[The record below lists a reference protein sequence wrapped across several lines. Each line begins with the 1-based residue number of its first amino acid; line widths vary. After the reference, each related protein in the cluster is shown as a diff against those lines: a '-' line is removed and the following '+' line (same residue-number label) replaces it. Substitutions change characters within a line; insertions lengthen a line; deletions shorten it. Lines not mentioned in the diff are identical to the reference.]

1 MGGLSVDDRYEEIF
15 RQYNFKIENIY
26 RARGA
31 LLLETDKGIKLFRS
45 IQSSKTRVE
54 FEHKLLLFLKEQGN
68 INLDL
73 YCLNKEDQVISE
85 DSQGD
90 KYTIKN
96 WCVGEES
103 NLKDVVQVR
112 NAAKNLA
119 ILHNQLKNVTFAK
132 ERTFAQTYKLPTM
145 FEKHNREL
153 KRVKTYIIDKKQKNE
168 FEVRFLSAYDKFY
181 SQAIEASKKLDDID
195 FDSIVKGCEENGIV
209 THGSYTY
216 HNIIV
221 KPNKEIFTTNFDKAD
236 IGLQVFDLYYFMRKV
251 MEKNNWDI
259 MLMNLILD
267 EYFTQNELCDKEKR
281 LLYILMLYP
290 EKFWKITNFYYN
302 GKKSWISGRT
312 IQKLSCIQQQQ
323 ELKNMFLQ
331 NLIRYCII

>member
-1 MGGLSVDDRYEEIF
+1 MGGLNVDDRYEEIF

-31 LLLETDKGIKLFRS
+31 LLLETDKGVKLFRS
-45 IQSSKTRVE
+45 IQNSKARIE
-54 FEHKLLLFLKEQGN
+54 FEHQLLLFLKEQGN
-68 INLDL
+68 ENVDL
-73 YCLNKEDQVISE
+73 YCLNRENQVVSE

-90 KYTIKN
+90 KYSVKN
-96 WCVGEES
+96 WCVGDES
-103 NLKDVVQVR
+103 NLKDLTQVK
-112 NAAKNLA
+112 NATKNLA
-119 ILHNQLKNVTFAK
+119 ILHKQLRNITFVK
-132 ERTFAQTYKLPTM
+132 DRPFAQTHKLPTM

-168 FEVRFLSAYDKFY
+168 FEVRFLSVYDHFY
-181 SQAIEASKKLDDID
+181 SQAIEATNQLTELD
-195 FDSIVKGCEENGIV
+195 FESIMKNCVSNGIV

-221 KPNKEIFTTNFDKAD
+221 KPNREIFTTNFDKAD

-267 EYFTQNELCDKEKR
+267 EYLTNSELKVHEMK

-312 IQKLSCIQQQQ
+312 IQKLINIQQQQ

-331 NLIRYCII
+331 NLLRYCII

>member
-1 MGGLSVDDRYEEIF
+1 MDDRYEEIF
-15 RQYNFKIENIY
+15 RQYNFRIENIY

-31 LLLETDKGIKLFRS
+31 LLLETDKGVKLFRS
-45 IQSSKTRVE
+45 IQNSKARIE
-54 FEHKLLLFLKEQGN
+54 FEHQLLLFLKEQGN
-68 INLDL
+68 SNVDL
-73 YCLNKEDQVISE
+73 YCLNKENEIISE

-96 WCVGEES
+96 WCVGDES
-103 NLKDVVQVR
+103 NLKDVTQVR

-119 ILHNQLKNVTFAK
+119 LLHKQLKSVPFAK
-132 ERTFAQTYKLPTM
+132 ERPFAQTQTLPTL

-168 FEVRFLSAYDKFY
+168 FEVRFLSVYDRFY
-181 SQAIEASKKLDDID
+181 SQAMEAAKQLSELD
-195 FDSIVKGCEENGIV
+195 FDSIMKSCMENGTV

-221 KPNKEIFTTNFDKAD
+221 TSKGIFTTNFDKAD
-236 IGLQVFDLYYFMRKV
+236 VGLQVFDLYYFLRKV

-259 MLMNLILD
+259 MLSNIILEEYLGSNGLSQD
-267 EYFTQNELCDKEKR
+267 EQK

-290 EKFWKITNFYYN
+290 EKFWKVTNYYYN

-312 IQKLSCIQQQQ
+312 IQKLSCIQQQE
-323 ELKNMFLQ
+323 ELKNLFLQ
-331 NLIRYCII
+331 NLDRYCII

>member
-1 MGGLSVDDRYEEIF
+1 MGGLNVDDRYEEIF
-15 RQYNFKIENIY
+15 RQYNLRIENIY

-31 LLLETDKGIKLFRS
+31 LLLETDKGVKLFRS
-45 IQSSKTRVE
+45 IQNSKARIE
-54 FEHKLLLFLKEQGN
+54 FEHQLLLFLEEQGN
-68 INLDL
+68 SNVDL
-73 YCLNKEDQVISE
+73 YCLNKKNEIISE

-96 WCVGEES
+96 WCVGDES
-103 NLKDVVQVR
+103 NLKDTLQVK

-119 ILHNQLKNVTFAK
+119 NLHKQLKNVSFAK
-132 ERTFAQTYKLPTM
+132 ERPFTQTHILPTL

-168 FEVRFLSAYDKFY
+168 FEVRFLNVYDRFY
-181 SQAIEASKKLDDID
+181 SQAMEATKQLSNLD
-195 FDSIVKGCEENGIV
+195 FDSIMKSSMENGTV
-209 THGSYTY
+209 AHGSYTY

-221 KPNKEIFTTNFDKAD
+221 TSKGIFTTNFDKAD
-236 IGLQVFDLYYFMRKV
+236 VGLQVFDLYYFMRKV

-259 MLMNLILD
+259 MLSNLILE
-267 EYFTQNELCDKEKR
+267 EYLGSNSLSDNELK

-290 EKFWKITNFYYN
+290 EKFWKITNYYYN

-312 IQKLSCIQQQQ
+312 IQKLTCIQQQ
-323 ELKNMFLQ
+323 EDMKNLFLQ
-331 NLIRYCII
+331 NLKRYCII